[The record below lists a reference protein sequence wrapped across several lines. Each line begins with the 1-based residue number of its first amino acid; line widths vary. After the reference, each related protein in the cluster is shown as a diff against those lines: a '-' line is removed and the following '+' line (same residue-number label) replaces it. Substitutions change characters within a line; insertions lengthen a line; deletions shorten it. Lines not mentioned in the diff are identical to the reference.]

1 MTGVEVLIGLGTNF
15 LSACAQEIASR
26 LSDNAAAAEVER
38 QSGRQ
43 RAKTLETRLAQ
54 CFSQAAQR
62 FVGTSGQVDL
72 LRTVLG
78 DPVFVSEIASAVSS
92 GMLTAARFEAE
103 VIRLN
108 AALRDDPA
116 LELWPWELLKHLMR
130 QSRQIRNWGC

>member
-1 MTGVEVLIGLGTNF
+1 MTSVELLIGLGTNL

-26 LSDNAAAAEVER
+26 LYDNKAAAEIER
-38 QSGRQ
+38 QSVHE

-78 DPVFVSEIASAVSS
+78 DPVFVSEIASAVSA
-92 GMLTAARFEAE
+92 GILTAGRFEAE

-108 AALRDDPA
+108 PALRDDPT
-116 LELWPWELLKHLMR
+116 LKVLATGVAEAFDAAIATD
-130 QSRQIRNWGC
+130 SE